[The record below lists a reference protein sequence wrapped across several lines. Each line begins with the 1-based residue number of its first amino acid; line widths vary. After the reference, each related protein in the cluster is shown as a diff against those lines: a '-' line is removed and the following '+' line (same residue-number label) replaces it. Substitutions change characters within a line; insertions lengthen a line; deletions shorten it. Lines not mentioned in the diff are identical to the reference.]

1 MKPEESVQAHLDLQS
16 KQSVAIH
23 FGTFQLTEEGI
34 DEPVARLNQRLYEV
48 GLSADRFTTLGEG
61 ETQVF
66 DL

>member
-1 MKPEESVQAHLDLQS
+1 M
-16 KQSVAIH
+16 
-23 FGTFQLTEEGI
+23 TEEGI
-34 DEPVARLNQRLYEV
+34 DEPVARLNQRLNDV